1 MPRGR
6 HRQGLLANGV
16 REGISGTPRLRHPR
30 NAHRHVNEGRVYL
43 HGARGRVVCI
53 DAKSGREI
61 WRRDF
66 DHPPQWGYSAS
77 VLIEGDLAIVTGG
90 GDDGALVALN
100 KLTGKT
106 VWTCGGGLVGYA
118 TPYPFNFD
126 GRRYVVGFMGRAVI
140 IADVK
145 TGRLVWR
152 MPWET
157 DWDVNAATPIF
168 HDGHLFLSSGYD
180 HGSILLKLAR
190 SGDDFTT
197 KTVWQNTNIRAKFQT
212 PVLYKGYL
220 YTSDEV
226 GLKCVEF
233 ATGELKW
240 KRSRLKHGTLVIA
253 DEHLVILSG
262 SGELLIAQATPAA
275 FEPITNIKLLK
286 GKHWTVPTLYQGRLY
301 VRNLKQAVCYDL
313 AGK

>member
-1 MPRGR
+1 M
-6 HRQGLLANGV
+6 
-16 REGISGTPRLRHPR
+16 
-30 NAHRHVNEGRVYL
+30 
-43 HGARGRVVCI
+43 
-53 DAKSGREI
+53 
-61 WRRDF
+61 
-66 DHPPQWGYSAS
+66 
-77 VLIEGDLAIVTGG
+77 TGG